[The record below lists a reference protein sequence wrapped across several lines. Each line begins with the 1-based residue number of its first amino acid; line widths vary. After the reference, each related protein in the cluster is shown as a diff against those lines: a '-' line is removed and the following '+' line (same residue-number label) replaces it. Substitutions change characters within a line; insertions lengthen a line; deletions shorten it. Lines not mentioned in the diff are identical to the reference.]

1 MKALATRYAPSFKL
15 IRVHLGLGIAG
26 SVAVAAALLAV
37 AWNFDGHHFQARFL
51 GVVHLAVLAW
61 LLPISFGAMLQLLP
75 VIFEKPLASERAAW
89 AALVIF
95 LAGATG
101 FVAHVSVLNTG
112 PGLPISAG
120 VLATGVW
127 LYAVNLARSALQN
140 PKKVRSLTGGFVLS
154 ALGWLAFAATL
165 GLLLALNLWRPYLT
179 VNHLVALRA
188 HATSAGLG
196 FFGLLIMGVGFE
208 LLEMFLLSHGAPPRP
223 GWVALIATNAGLAL
237 LCADALWGPW
247 GSAAPLGAASA
258 GVGALGF
265 AWRVREI
272 FKRRIKK
279 HLDASAWMTAASTGC
294 LVLAVGAGLV
304 VLSADLEPQLHERV
318 VLAFG
323 VLAIPGFMGFV
334 VVGQLYKIVPFL
346 VWMHRFSGLVGLRK
360 VPAASELLDVRARA
374 AQGVLL
380 GVALG
385 VLLVGVLGG
394 WPAVRFAGALLFF
407 GAMALGAHHL
417 WKISERRP

>member
-1 MKALATRYAPSFKL
+1 MKALATQYAPSFRL
-15 IRVHLGLGIAG
+15 VRAHLGLGIAG

-37 AWNFDGHHFQARFL
+37 AWSFDGHHFQARFL
-51 GVVHLAVLAW
+51 GVVHLAVLGW

-75 VIFEKPLASERAAW
+75 VLFERPLASERAAW
-89 AALVIF
+89 AAFALF
-95 LAGATG
+95 LAGAGG
-101 FVAHVSVLNTG
+101 FIGHLSVLKTG
-112 PGLPISAG
+112 PGLAITAG
-120 VLATGVW
+120 VLAAAVW
-127 LYAVNLARSALQN
+127 AYAVTLARSALQN
-140 PKKVRSLTGGFVLS
+140 RRKVRSLTGGFVLS

-165 GLLLALNLWRPYLT
+165 GFLLALNLWHPYLT

-208 LLEMFLLSHGAPPRP
+208 LLEMFLLSHGAPVRA
-223 GWVALIATNAGLAL
+223 GWVALLATNVGLVV

-247 GSAAPLGAASA
+247 GPAASLGAGAA

-279 HLDASAWMTAASTGC
+279 HLDASAWMTAASALC
-294 LVLAVGAGLV
+294 LVLAVATGLV
-304 VLSADLEPQLHERV
+304 VLNADLEPQVHERV

-334 VVGQLYKIVPFL
+334 VVGQLFKIVPFL
-346 VWMHRFSGLVGLRK
+346 VWMHRFSGLVGLRP
-360 VPAASELLDVRARA
+360 VPAASDLLDVRARA

-380 GVALG
+380 GAGLG

-407 GAMALGAHHL
+407 GAMVLGALHL
-417 WKISERRP
+417 WRISERRP